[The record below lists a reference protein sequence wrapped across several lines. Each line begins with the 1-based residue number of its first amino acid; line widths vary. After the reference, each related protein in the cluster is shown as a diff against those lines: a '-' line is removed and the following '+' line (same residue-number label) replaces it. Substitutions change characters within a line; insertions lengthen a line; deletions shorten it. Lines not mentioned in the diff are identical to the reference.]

1 MRQIK
6 AAAIQMKCDLEHKKN
21 LQKAEQ
27 MIRKAAAEGANIILL
42 PELFEREYFCQQ
54 RRYDFYSYAR
64 TVEESEAVAM
74 GVRLAKELG
83 VVLPISFY
91 ERDVNNLY
99 NSIACMEMERSSVCI
114 GKPTS
119 RMIII
124 IRKNFILHRE
134 IPDLKCLIQNTV
146 ASVLESA
153 GISGSRRQ
161 RARWRCSVQNY
172 CFTRQRSA
180 RNRF

>member
-64 TVEESEAVAM
+64 TVEESEAVTM

-99 NSIACMEMERSSVCI
+99 NSIA
-114 GKPTS
+114 S

>member
-1 MRQIK
+1 MRPGAQEK
-6 AAAIQMKCDLEHKKN
+6 LTKGRTNDPTKLP
-21 LQKAEQ
+21 
-27 MIRKAAAEGANIILL
+27 RKA
-42 PELFEREYFCQQ
+42 Q
-54 RRYDFYSYAR
+54 
-64 TVEESEAVAM
+64 
-74 GVRLAKELG
+74 
-83 VVLPISFY
+83 ISFY
-91 ERDVNNLY
+91 CRNFLSGNISASSADMIFTAMQELWRRVKLWQWEYVLQKNWAWCFQSAFMSVM
-99 NSIACMEMERSSVCI
+99 SITSIIRSHALMEMERSSVCI
-114 GKPTS
+114 GNPHPDDHYYQEK
-119 RMIII
+119 
-124 IRKNFILHRE
+124 FILHRE

>member
-64 TVEESEAVAM
+64 TVEESD
-74 GVRLAKELG
+74 
-83 VVLPISFY
+83 VLQKNWAWCFQSAFMS
-91 ERDVNNLY
+91 VM
-99 NSIACMEMERSSVCI
+99 SITSIIRSHALMEMERSSVCI